1 MGHGSCRA
9 GGGPNVLMLTDKKT
23 VLVARSKLPKDMGSD
38 CGRHVSVDDSPP
50 REFRNH
56 LSDWLAEMTEA
67 AGMAAVV
74 PEIMP
79 TPSKLTRMD
88 AMPAP
93 QTRMPRVYQTGWSP
107 RKFSDHSRASSRPSP
122 WGWASWPGTISVGGG
137 GTLRNGRSQFG
148 PTRPAR
154 RGWRDQLE
162 GREATPP
169 GKNDILSAMSPRVGG
184 GPGAPSPPPVMKV
197 RFWGVRGSLP
207 VPGAKT
213 ERYGGNTSCVEVRS
227 AAGTRVV
234 VDAGTGIRKLGK
246 ELASDGEAGHA
257 RVHLLISHTH
267 WDHIQ
272 GLPYFAPLYQRGN
285 KMSVYARKRDDLH
298 LQAVFASQTHDP
310 YFPVPFAEADAAI
323 EFNELTD
330 AAKFSI
336 ADVQVACARLN
347 HPYIATAYRLT
358 VDGASVVY
366 VSDTAPFSDI
376 LFEDEFVARPPSPGA
391 ELPAKD
397 RQKLARMREGV
408 VRLCE
413 GADLVIYDT
422 MFTPR
427 TTSASR
433 TTATRARRTRS
444 RSAARRAPRAWRCS
458 ITRPNGPTPRSTPSS
473 PTRARPRTRRRSSWR
488 SSPRTKDWTWSW
500 GSADWSSASGAC
512 AGRSPRRGRRRCATA
527 ATPPA
532 CR

>member
-1 MGHGSCRA
+1 MR
-9 GGGPNVLMLTDKKT
+9 
-23 VLVARSKLPKDMGSD
+23 
-38 CGRHVSVDDSPP
+38 
-50 REFRNH
+50 
-56 LSDWLAEMTEA
+56 
-67 AGMAAVV
+67 
-74 PEIMP
+74 
-79 TPSKLTRMD
+79 
-88 AMPAP
+88 
-93 QTRMPRVYQTGWSP
+93 
-107 RKFSDHSRASSRPSP
+107 
-122 WGWASWPGTISVGGG
+122 
-137 GTLRNGRSQFG
+137 
-148 PTRPAR
+148 
-154 RGWRDQLE
+154 
-162 GREATPP
+162 
-169 GKNDILSAMSPRVGG
+169 
-184 GPGAPSPPPVMKV
+184 V

-227 AAGTRVV
+227 SAGTRVV

-246 ELASDGEAGHA
+246 ELAGDDEAGRA

-272 GLPYFAPLYQRGN
+272 GLPYFSPLYQRGN

-323 EFNELTD
+323 EFKELTD
-330 AAKFSI
+330 SAKFSI
-336 ADVQVACARLN
+336 DDVKVACTRLN

-397 RQKLARMREGV
+397 RQKLAKMREGV

-422 MFTPR
+422 MFTPEDYQR
-427 TTSASR
+427 IPHYGHSRPMDAVEVCGEAGASR
-433 TTATRARRTRS
+433 LALFHHAPERTDAEVDAILADTRAAAGKSTSTTARKLDVV
-444 RSAARRAPRAWRCS
+444 AAYEGLELELGQR
-458 ITRPNGPTPRSTPSS
+458 
-473 PTRARPRTRRRSSWR
+473 
-488 SSPRTKDWTWSW
+488 
-500 GSADWSSASGAC
+500 
-512 AGRSPRRGRRRCATA
+512 
-527 ATPPA
+527 
-532 CR
+532 